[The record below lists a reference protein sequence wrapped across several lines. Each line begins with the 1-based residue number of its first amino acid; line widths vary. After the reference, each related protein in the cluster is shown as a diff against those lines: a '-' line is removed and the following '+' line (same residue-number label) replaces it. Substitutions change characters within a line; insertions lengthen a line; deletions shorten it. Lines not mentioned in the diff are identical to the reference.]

1 MANLHRS
8 RPCLICRTL
17 IDARNGLDLA
27 ATLTRDKRRL
37 LHPVVALTA
46 AGTTVLTID
55 SETAP

>member
-1 MANLHRS
+1 MANLYRS

-17 IDARNGLDLA
+17 IDARNGLDLP
-27 ATLTRDKRRL
+27 ATFTRNKRRL

>member
-1 MANLHRS
+1 MAKLFRS

-27 ATLTRDKRRL
+27 ATFTRNKRRL
-37 LHPVVALTA
+37 FHPAVALAVAGITA
-46 AGTTVLTID
+46 LTID